1 MRVASSV
8 LIVCAVT
15 SVARAQTNEAAAIR
29 LFDEGRAQMKA
40 GKFAEACAAFEKS
53 QQLDPASGT
62 LYNLAGCYVKL
73 GRLASAWATFRTLG
87 ETDSNEQRRADSL
100 AQAKALEPRLPRLV
114 ITVAG
119 ERPAD
124 LRLELDGLAI
134 TSALGVETPVDL
146 GTHALVARATGFADW
161 TQRIEI
167 TLEGKAKAIEVKL
180 VKQDSPP
187 PVDPIGPPTP
197 VAPVMSPLADPGPPF
212 SPKLGLIVGGVGVA
226 ALATGVVFGLVA
238 KGRYDDAQFLCG
250 EEDQLCS
257 PADIDSANAS
267 VDSAR
272 SAATI
277 STVAVIGG
285 AALVGA
291 GIGMYLYA
299 RSTESAVQVTP
310 GGGGS
315 ALGLTLGGSF

>member
-1 MRVASSV
+1 MRVATSV

-15 SVARAQTNEAAAIR
+15 SVARAQTNEAAAIK

-53 QQLDPASGT
+53 QELDPANGT

-73 GRLASAWATFRTLG
+73 GKLASAWATFRTLG

-100 AQAKALEPRLPRLV
+100 AQATALEPRLPKLV
-114 ITVAG
+114 VTVAG

-146 GTHALVARATGFADW
+146 GTHTLVARAAGFADW
-161 TQRIEI
+161 TQTIEI
-167 TLEGKAKAIEVKL
+167 TLEGKAKALELQL
-180 VKQDSPP
+180 VKQDAPP
-187 PVDPIGPPTP
+187 PIEPVIPAPPATP
-197 VAPVMSPLADPGPPF
+197 ERPPLSDPGPPF
-212 SPKLGLIVGGVGVA
+212 SPRLGLLVGGVGVA

-257 PADIDSANAS
+257 PVDIDAANAS

-277 STVAVIGG
+277 STAAVIGG
-285 AALVGA
+285 AVLVGA
-291 GIGMYLYA
+291 GVGMYLYA
-299 RSTESAVQVTP
+299 RRTESAVQVTP

-315 ALGLTLGGSF
+315 ALGLTFGGAF